1 MPGPARTHRRA
12 EHRSWLRDLL
22 MNVFLCEV
30 ETYFPEADVSKHGA
44 SKATYVVADA
54 DDDLP
59 KYLGTLVPR

>member
-1 MPGPARTHRRA
+1 
-12 EHRSWLRDLL
+12 